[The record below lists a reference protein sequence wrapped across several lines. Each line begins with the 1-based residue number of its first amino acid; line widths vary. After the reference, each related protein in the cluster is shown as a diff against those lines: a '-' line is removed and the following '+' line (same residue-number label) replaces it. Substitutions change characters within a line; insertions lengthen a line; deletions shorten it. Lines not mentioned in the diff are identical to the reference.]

1 MTTVLTYTVLAGDML
16 STIANNIS
24 DSAGITT
31 AQIEAA
37 NPDVQPYALQIGQ
50 QIAIPFLNESSN
62 NSGNSSGAASTWA
75 YTILSGNSFDNI
87 ASSLA
92 QCHGLT
98 YQEIETNNQLT
109 SDVIQVGLLLNIPAT
124 NASSS
129 DKSKESLSPDANNMG
144 YWDWTWSGTACPNN
158 ATLSIAFSGWAD
170 VDTALADSSNVQSSL
185 VGTKYLCI
193 GGGNNNGRFN
203 VTVLND
209 INNAIQA
216 GKLAGYDGIA
226 YDVEGGDSG
235 LSQAFTNSF
244 KTAKENGFKVLVTVS
259 HSAPYG
265 ITDADTLMKA
275 FFADNNID
283 ILSPQLYSTGEE
295 GSNEYATTSGTTTTW
310 ADYATS
316 KAAVV
321 PSIIHSSWYNDP
333 ESPNNSTDAKAYFE
347 EQGVE
352 LQGYIQWQQIS

>member
-1 MTTVLTYTVLAGDML
+1 MNTVLTYTVLTGDTL
-16 STIANNIS
+16 SSIANNIS
-24 DSAGITT
+24 ASAGITT
-31 AQIEAA
+31 AQIEMA
-37 NPDVQPYALQIGQ
+37 NPDIPPYALQVGQ
-50 QIAIPFLNESSN
+50 QIHIPFLNESN
-62 NSGNSSGAASTWA
+62 RTWR

-98 YQEIETNNQLT
+98 YQEIATNNQLT
-109 SDVIQVGLLLNIPAT
+109 SDVIQIGQLLAIPSTKKASTKEAAT
-124 NASSS
+124 TPSSS
-129 DKSKESLSPDANNMG
+129 ASKLSPQAKNMG
-144 YWDWTWSGTACPNN
+144 YWDWTWSGTACPQN
-158 ATLSIAFSGWAD
+158 ATLSMAFSGWAE
-170 VDTALADSSNVQSSL
+170 VKTALQNSAKCQPCL
-185 VGTKYLCI
+185 VGTTYLSI

-275 FFADNNID
+275 FFADDNID